1 MVGST
6 SAILA
11 YAKKSPAKEFIIGT
25 ENSIANHLAF
35 DCPDKKFYVLSK
47 DCVCHNMAL
56 TRLPEVYA
64 CLRGEGGE
72 EITLDAD
79 TITRAVRP
87 IREMLRLGG

>member
-1 MVGST
+1 M
-6 SAILA
+6 
-11 YAKKSPAKEFIIGT
+11 
-25 ENSIANHLAF
+25 
-35 DCPDKKFYVLSK
+35 SK